1 MTAPSNSTGCTPL
14 YTASTRRPPKISLLP
29 SPSSCVK
36 RENSCRTPRA
46 PRAPS
51 TGASCSIR
59 SFSFSSSPFF
69 AAFARSFF
77 PFRFLLLFRFQ
88 ARSAFPVDQNTRRRD
103 HRTPFSCLLFGIL
116 SRNLTTSGIAA
127 QKEKGSRQRARA
139 HVVHGISRCERV
151 ACSTRNDVRACFFCA
166 CFCVNNN
173 KQIRENSNVRKRE
186 RILGQN
192 SNVFFFPSRKTRSFL
207 TPPSKN

>member
-1 MTAPSNSTGCTPL
+1 MTAPSNSTGCTPM

-36 RENSCRTPRA
+36 RENSRTPRA

-77 PFRFLLLFRFQ
+77 PFRFLLLFRFR
-88 ARSAFPVDQNTRRRD
+88 AFRFPRRPKHPSRSPNASSP
-103 HRTPFSCLLFGIL
+103 PPCLLFGIL
-116 SRNLTTSGIAA
+116 SRRKEISTSGIAA

-139 HVVHGISRCERV
+139 R
-151 ACSTRNDVRACFFCA
+151 STRDLDVNASRVRRETMCVRAFFA
-166 CFCVNNN
+166 RAFV
-173 KQIRENSNVRKRE
+173 
-186 RILGQN
+186 
-192 SNVFFFPSRKTRSFL
+192 
-207 TPPSKN
+207 

>member
-103 HRTPFSCLLFGIL
+103 HRTPLVSSLWDSLTKKE
-116 SRNLTTSGIAA
+116 RNLTTSGIAA

-151 ACSTRNDVRACFFCA
+151 ACSTRNDVRVRVCFFCA
-166 CFCVNNN
+166 CFCVWH

-186 RILGQN
+186 N
-192 SNVFFFPSRKTRSFL
+192 SY
-207 TPPSKN
+207 